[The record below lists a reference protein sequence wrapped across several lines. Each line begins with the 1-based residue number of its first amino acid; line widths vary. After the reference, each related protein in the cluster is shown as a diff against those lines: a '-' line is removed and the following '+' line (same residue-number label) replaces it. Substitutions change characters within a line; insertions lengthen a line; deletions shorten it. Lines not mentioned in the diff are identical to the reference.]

1 MDIASHGIHVENC
14 EDFPI
19 LRGGPAGIEE
29 TALKIE
35 GRVFEVSG

>member
-1 MDIASHGIHVENC
+1 MNIAGHAIHVENC
-14 EDFPI
+14 EDIPI
-19 LRGGPAGIEE
+19 LRGGLAGFEG